1 LTAIALPTIIAVR
14 YDVANRALRAIVRGR
29 VQGVG
34 FRAFVLR
41 EAHALGLHGYTRN
54 MRDGRV
60 EVVAVGDDA
69 GLQQLVQRLFVGP
82 PLAHVEGIERTPI
95 DPPPDVD
102 RFEVRG

>member
-1 LTAIALPTIIAVR
+1 M
-14 YDVANRALRAIVRGR
+14 ANRALRAIVRGR

-34 FRAFVLR
+34 FRAFVLH
-41 EAHALGLHGYTRN
+41 EAYALGLRGYTRN
-54 MRDGRV
+54 LRDGSV

-69 GLQQLVQRLFVGP
+69 DLHHLVQRLFVGP
-82 PLAHVEGIERTPI
+82 PLAHVDGVEQVPI